1 MLTIPTSTQL
11 TLRPGFIEF
20 IWGQPDPDLL
30 PVEALRR
37 ITPEALTNF
46 GAEALAYGAP
56 AGAGPLLAWIAERIR
71 TCEGIPISLDELTG
85 SAGNSDAL
93 DQICTLFTRPGD
105 VALVESPTY
114 HLALNIL
121 LDHGL
126 ELRPIRFDEHGLD
139 VAALESTLAALRA
152 EGRTPRLLYTIPTY
166 HNPSGL
172 SLSLERRRALV
183 SLAEREGFLIIEDD
197 VYRELAYDGAAPP
210 SLWSLAPRGPVLRL
224 GSFAKSLAPGLRLGF
239 ICGRPEHIRR
249 IVDSGLRYSGGG
261 VNHYTAMV
269 VGALCAA
276 GEFEK
281 QVERLRAEY
290 RARRDALLDALAE
303 FMPAGVTWT
312 KPAGGFFVWV
322 ILPKGLDTAAL
333 LPAAEARQVSY
344 IPGAKFCLDGSGRNT
359 LRLAFSLH
367 KPPELIEGVRRL
379 AQVIDTAG
387 RSLLE
392 KTD

>member
-1 MLTIPTSTQL
+1 MLTIPPSTQL

-30 PVEALRR
+30 PVDALRR
-37 ITPEALTNF
+37 ITPEALNRF
-46 GAEALAYGAP
+46 GAEALAYGAA
-56 AGAGPLLAWIAERIR
+56 AGAGPLLAWIADRIR
-71 TCEGIPISLDELTG
+71 TREGVPISLEELTG

-114 HLALNIL
+114 HLALRIM

-126 ELRPIRFDEHGLD
+126 DLRPVRLDEHGLD
-139 VAALESTLAALRA
+139 VAALEATLAALRA
-152 EGRTPRLLYTIPTY
+152 EGKTPRLLYTIPTF
-166 HNPSGL
+166 HNPMGL
-172 SLSLERRRALV
+172 SLSQERRRVLV
-183 SLAEREGFLIIEDD
+183 TLAEREGFLIVEDD
-197 VYRELAYDGAAPP
+197 VYRELVYDGEAPP

-239 ICGRPEHIRR
+239 ISGHPEHIRR
-249 IVDSGLRYSGGG
+249 IVDSGLRDSGGG

-322 ILPKGLDTAAL
+322 TLPDELDAAAL
-333 LPAAEARQVSY
+333 LPAAEARRVSY
-344 IPGAKFCLDGSGRNT
+344 IPGARFCPDGGGRNA

-367 KPPELIEGVRRL
+367 KPPELVEGVRRL
-379 AQVIDTAG
+379 AQIIDMARPSR
-387 RSLLE
+387 RS
-392 KTD
+392 